1 MEALVRSIIVLSLAV
16 GLAACGGE
24 PRPQHVAAPGG
35 SPASPATPV
44 SPVVSPEL
52 ACSGA
57 SVPGPLTEGEG
68 LPAAVSETREEIAEA
83 ARDCDYEALKSLALA
98 GSAEFT
104 YSFGERGDPGR
115 FWRGEERR
123 GEEPL
128 RFLVELLDRPFATQE
143 VGGGVHY
150 VWPSAFAYGDWA
162 RVPEDH
168 REALR
173 PLYGDKDFAGFQDFG
188 AYLGYRVGITEE
200 GDWVFFVA
208 GD

>member
-1 MEALVRSIIVLSLAV
+1 VGRLIIVLSLVV

-24 PRPQHVAAPGG
+24 TGRLGVASPRRP
-35 SPASPATPV
+35 SPSPATED
-44 SPVVSPEL
+44 SPAAPEP

-57 SVPGPLTEGEG
+57 SATGVTEQEG
-68 LPAAVSETREEIAEA
+68 LPVAVAETRRAIAEA
-83 ARDCDYEALKSLALA
+83 AASCDYESLESLALA

-104 YSFGERGDPGR
+104 YSFGERGAPGR
-115 FWRGEERR
+115 YWRRQEQR

-143 VGGGVHY
+143 VRGDVHY
-150 VWPSAFAYGDWA
+150 VWPSAFDYRGWA
-162 RVPEDH
+162 RVPEAH

-173 PLYGDKDFAGFQDFG
+173 PLYDDQDFAAFQEFG

-200 GDWVFFVA
+200 GDWIFFVA